1 MLFVIIII
9 IITLVVVTGV
19 FVVVFGVV
27 RAHLKC
33 DVCPLLLILAHG
45 AGVSCS
51 YNVSV
56 ILSLTLDNPAH
67 VVGPKTV

>member
-1 MLFVIIII
+1 ME
-9 IITLVVVTGV
+9 T
-19 FVVVFGVV
+19 
-27 RAHLKC
+27 

-51 YNVSV
+51 YNVSGSVSV

-67 VVGPKTV
+67 VVGPKTL